1 MKVNVA
7 IRVLFLLLTVMP
19 VTDVLGQAR
28 KNQSTT
34 SVKKKPASKPRTIE
48 QMVSE
53 LAPNMVYVEGGSFM
67 MGTDYDDNDF
77 FEIKDDETPAHKVTI
92 SSYYICKYE
101 VTQELWQAVMGDNP
115 SKFKGARLPVENMR
129 WEVCQEFINRLNSLT
144 GETYRLPTE
153 AEWEFAARGGNK
165 SKGFKYAG
173 SNSLG
178 EVAWYD
184 DNSGNK
190 THNVGTKKPN
200 ELGLYDMSGN
210 ACEWCNDWY
219 SETYYNYSKD
229 TVNPKGPSGGK
240 LHVYRGGDY
249 FLSSKFHRVTN
260 RYFSKVYEAYGLGLR
275 LAK

>member
-53 LAPNMVYVEGGSFM
+53 LAQNMVYVEGGSFM

>member
-1 MKVNVA
+1 MKMNY
-7 IRVLFLLLTVMP
+7 IIKTLFLLLTIMP
-19 VTDVLGQAR
+19 VTDALGQAR
-28 KNQSTT
+28 KKTSTT
-34 SVKKKPASKPRTIE
+34 SAKKKPAPKAKTIE
-48 QMVSE
+48 QLVSE
-53 LAPNMVYVEGGSFM
+53 LAQNMVYVEGGTFM
-67 MGTDYDDNDF
+67 MGTNYDDNDY
-77 FEIKDDETPAHKVTI
+77 FEIKADETPAHEVTL

-129 WEVCQEFINRLNSLT
+129 WEVCQEFISRLNSLT

-153 AEWEFAARGGNK
+153 AEWEFAARGGNTG
-165 SKGFKYAG
+165 KGYKYAG
-173 SNSLG
+173 SNNLG

-184 DNSGNK
+184 DNCGNK

-219 SETYYNYSKD
+219 SETYYDHSKGA
-229 TVNPKGPSGGK
+229 VNPQGPSRGA

-249 FLSSKFHRVTN
+249 FLPSKFHRVTN
-260 RYFSKVYEAYGLGLR
+260 RYFPKVYEAYGLGLR

>member
-1 MKVNVA
+1 MKMNY
-7 IRVLFLLLTVMP
+7 IIKTLFLLLTIMP
-19 VTDVLGQAR
+19 VTDALGQAR
-28 KNQSTT
+28 KKTSTT
-34 SVKKKPASKPRTIE
+34 SAKKKPAPKVKTIE
-48 QMVSE
+48 QLVSE
-53 LAPNMVYVEGGSFM
+53 LAQNMVYVEGGTFM
-67 MGTDYDDNDF
+67 MGTNYDDNDY
-77 FEIKDDETPAHKVTI
+77 FEIKADETPAHEVTL

-115 SKFKGARLPVENMR
+115 SKFKGARLPVEHMR
-129 WEVCQEFINRLNSLT
+129 WEVCQEFITRLNSLT

-165 SKGFKYAG
+165 SKGFKFAG
-173 SNSLG
+173 SNTLS

-210 ACEWCNDWY
+210 AREWCNDLY
-219 SETYYNYSKD
+219 GETYYNHSKGA
-229 TVNPKGPSGGK
+229 VNPQGPSRGA

-249 FLSSKFHRVTN
+249 FLPSKYSRVTN
-260 RYFSKVYEAYGLGLR
+260 RNYQMISEGYGLGLR